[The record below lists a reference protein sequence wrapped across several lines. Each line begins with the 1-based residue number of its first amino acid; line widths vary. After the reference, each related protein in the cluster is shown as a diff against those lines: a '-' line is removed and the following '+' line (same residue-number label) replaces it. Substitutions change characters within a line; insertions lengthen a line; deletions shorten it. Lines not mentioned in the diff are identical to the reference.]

1 MWTISDF
8 PGLGALSGWNTYT
21 GLACPSCNLDF
32 TPCRLSKS
40 KKWCFMGHR
49 RFLDQRH
56 KFRLNKVRFDGQQ
69 EMRNPPKT
77 LSGHQILAQIEE
89 MEEKKRMEKE
99 REGNDKNESMKRKRK
114 EKLGKRT
121 CGGQSTQSDTQQW
134 KKKSIFFEL
143 PYWKDNLLRHNL
155 DMMHIEKNVCDNI
168 IFTLLNDS
176 KKSKDHVNARKDL
189 EDMCIRPDLWPNDNG
204 RISPAVFTL
213 TGKGKRGFLTTL
225 KNIRVPDGYSSNIS
239 RCIDLENLKLNGML
253 KSHDCH
259 ILMEQLLPLAIRT
272 TLPNEVSAVL
282 IELCS
287 FFRQLCGKVLKVED
301 LEKLQNQIVLTLCH
315 M

>member
-1 MWTISDF
+1 MVF
-8 PGLGALSGWNTYT
+8 H
-21 GLACPSCNLDF
+21 
-32 TPCRLSKS
+32 
-40 KKWCFMGHR
+40 GHR

-89 MEEKKRMEKE
+89 MEGKKRMEKE

-134 KKKSIFFEL
+134 EKKSIFFEL

-239 RCIDLENLKLNGML
+239 RCIEPYPSQNLDQIFSNDT
-253 KSHDCH
+253 SH
-259 ILMEQLLPLAIRT
+259 IQLARMT
-272 TLPNEVSAVL
+272 TDDDPQTSNANDN
-282 IELCS
+282 
-287 FFRQLCGKVLKVED
+287 FD
-301 LEKLQNQIVLTLCH
+301 
-315 M
+315 